1 VDIQREAAKDQVE
14 ETGALHK
21 SGNLKIVAQTLSLP
35 KKDNAQ
41 RKRKTTTPIMKMF
54 HIIFVVYFTRL
65 FQ

>member
-21 SGNLKIVAQTLSLP
+21 SGNFKIVAQISSLP

-41 RKRKTTTPIMKMF
+41 RKRQCTTPIM
-54 HIIFVVYFTRL
+54 
-65 FQ
+65 